1 MTGRRT
7 YGNEEK
13 PSDRRPEEEE
23 SSSLWKRL
31 ADIKLGSLIDPT
43 EVGERLSIKPLT
55 ISKEVANLVTA
66 QFERSKGEI
75 VALFGREFKR
85 FLDATDVSE
94 EITKALSDMTV
105 EVKAEINFKRKTPA
119 EKAKGE
125 SGDSASNVK

>member
-1 MTGRRT
+1 MTGRRP
-7 YGNEEK
+7 YGSEEK

-23 SSSLWKRL
+23 GSSLWKRL

-43 EVGERLSIKPLT
+43 EVGERLSLKPLT
-55 ISKEVANLVTA
+55 ISKEVANLVVT

-94 EITKALSDMTV
+94 EITKALADMTV
-105 EVKAEINFKRKTPA
+105 EVKAEINFKRKTPT
-119 EKAKGE
+119 ENAKGE
-125 SGDSASNVK
+125 SDETQTSAK